1 MNYSKL
7 GKTEIAVSRLC
18 FGTLTIG
25 PLQARLSLEKGASLL
40 VEAFERGINFFD
52 TAETYHNYDYLRT
65 AFKGMNPK
73 PVVATKS
80 YAYKASTMEQSLSRA
95 LKDMALEAV
104 DIFLLHE
111 QESENTI
118 KGHFEALEYLIR
130 AKEKGYVRAVGISC
144 HTVAAVEA
152 ALNFPEIEIIHPLV
166 NIRGIGIRDGTPKQ
180 MLEVIRK
187 AAGKK
192 IGIYAMK
199 PLGGGHLIQ
208 QAEEAFQFVLSHNF
222 IHSVAVG
229 MQSREE
235 LLFNRAVFSGE
246 PVPEELKTG
255 LKHKPRRVVV
265 ENWCKGCGECTHHC
279 PQGALTVKEHKAYV
293 DKSLCIFCGYCG
305 LYCED
310 ICIKIY

>member
-1 MNYSKL
+1 MDYSNL
-7 GKTEIAVSRLC
+7 GKTGIVVSRLC

-25 PLQARLSLEKGASLL
+25 PLQARLSVEKGASLL
-40 VEAFERGINFFD
+40 VEAYERGINFFD

-65 AFKGMNPK
+65 AFKGMNSK

-80 YAYKASTMEQSLSRA
+80 YAYKASTMEKSLSRA
-95 LKDMALEAV
+95 LKEMSLEAV

-118 KGHFEALEYLIR
+118 KGHYEALEYLLR
-130 AKEKGYVRAVGISC
+130 AKEKGYIRVVGISC

-152 ALNFPEIEIIHPLV
+152 ALKFPEIEIIHPLV

-180 MLEVIRK
+180 MLEVIMK
-187 AAGKK
+187 AAEQG

-208 QAEEAFQFVLSHNF
+208 QSEEAFQFVLSHSF
-222 IHSVAVG
+222 INSVAVG

-235 LLFNRAVFSGE
+235 LLFNQAVFSGE

-255 LKHKPRRVVV
+255 LQHKPRRIVV
-265 ENWCKGCGECTHHC
+265 ENWCKGCGECTRHC
-279 PQGALTVKEHKAYV
+279 PQGALTVKNDKAFV
-293 DKSLCIFCGYCG
+293 DESLCIFCGYCG